1 MTFALMLL
9 GTVAWAWKGYSE
21 LGIILMIWAIYFE
34 VALMNA
40 KLIFKFDLS
49 KFKDTFKRD

>member
-34 VALMNA
+34 AALMNA
-40 KLIFKFDLS
+40 KLMFKFDIS
-49 KFKDTFKRD
+49 KLKEMLKRD

>member
-34 VALMNA
+34 AALMNA

-49 KFKDTFKRD
+49 KFKRD